1 MPCAIAFL
9 VVTLGAMFSTNGC
22 VQWAI
27 VVLTIASATWIAWM
41 LWRRGTRA
49 VLSRSRSYGSEPLTR
64 TGPLRRAIS
73 AATPAV
79 VVAAAGGMQ
88 TE

>member
-1 MPCAIAFL
+1 MRFEPYGTSSWWNEVPYGLAFF
-9 VVTLGAMFSTNGC
+9 VVTLGAMFSTNGW

-49 VLSRSRSYGSEPLTR
+49 RVA
-64 TGPLRRAIS
+64 RR
-73 AATPAV
+73 P
-79 VVAAAGGMQ
+79 
-88 TE
+88 